1 MFADYC
7 EAYLVHPSLRLR
19 LNDGLVALLFHPTT
33 LQTSEPLAS
42 LFTTIESSLDQ
53 ATRAEGCLLAL
64 PRLFNSLVSVYH
76 QNSFALFTQA
86 SSSKIPH
93 DVFVASKERDAVRST
108 LEKTVSF
115 LDSIESKHSRIA
127 SEGSSSWV
135 VKTWI
140 WQSRVAV
147 WQALVEW
154 GGYMEREEPWGRMVD
169 ATARRAEAV
178 LSTYATDGSPE
189 ANVFL
194 GKVLETLATLE
205 QLDHDQANIGP
216 DVVRWCLAVSR
227 LAISAKS
234 PSSLTIH
241 RHHPISISLQ
251 QESCLLC
258 FVSIS

>member
-7 EAYLVHPSLRLR
+7 EAYLVHPSLRSR

-42 LFTTIESSLDQ
+42 LFATIESSLDQ
-53 ATRAEGCLLAL
+53 AARAEGCLLAL

-76 QNSFALFTQA
+76 QNSFTLFTQA
-86 SSSKIPH
+86 SSSRIPH

-115 LDSIESKHSRIA
+115 LDSVEAKHSRIA
-127 SEGSSSWV
+127 SERSSSWV
-135 VKTWI
+135 VKSWI

-147 WQALVEW
+147 WQALAEW

-178 LSTYATDGSPE
+178 LSTYATDGSLE

-205 QLDHDQANIGP
+205 QLDHDQASIGP

-234 PSSLTIH
+234 LSSLTLH
-241 RHHPISISLQ
+241 RHHPISISLR